1 MFRSRSPRAVAISFS
16 MFISMMLIALSLL
29 GILAPAENLARAPL
43 NLIEGIF
50 GNLSHTIDSSAE
62 ELVELRSLR
71 QRNQELEEALAS
83 FQAEVAELREIR
95 SDYERLSALVN
106 YVTET
111 RTDWNYVAADVIGQD
126 TQPTI
131 RVIHLDRGTR
141 DGVSVGDPV
150 VTQQGLVGRVTQV
163 SATGCE
169 VLLIIDQESAV
180 EVRLQ
185 SSRDK
190 GLVQGTVSGDLVL
203 NFVDDD
209 AVIRPGDLV
218 LTSGETQNYP
228 ADLPVGQ
235 VGNSSLS
242 EDKLFQ
248 QAPVTS
254 FVDFSR
260 LEIVLIITNWEPVD
274 LSAFE
279 AEEG

>member
-1 MFRSRSPRAVAISFS
+1 MFRSRSPRAVAISMS
-16 MFISMMLIALSLL
+16 LFISLTLIALSLL
-29 GILAPAENLARAPL
+29 GVLAPAENLARVPL
-43 NLIEGIF
+43 NFIEGIF
-50 GNLSHTIDSSAE
+50 GGLTHTVDSSAA
-62 ELVELRSLR
+62 ELVEIRTLR
-71 QRNQELEEALAS
+71 QRNQDLEEALAS

-106 YVTET
+106 YVTQT
-111 RTDWNYVAADVIGQD
+111 RTDWDYVAADVIGED
-126 TQPTI
+126 TLPNV
-131 RVIHLDRGTR
+131 RAIHLNRGTR
-141 DGVSVGDPV
+141 DGVVVGDPV
-150 VTQQGLVGRVTQV
+150 VTEQGLVGRVTKV

-169 VLLIIDQESAV
+169 VLLIIDQTSAV

-190 GLVQGTVSGDLVL
+190 GLTQGTVSGDLVL

-209 AVIRPGDLV
+209 ATIRPGDLV

-235 VGNSSLS
+235 VGNPSLS

-274 LSAFE
+274 LSTFE
-279 AEEG
+279 EEES